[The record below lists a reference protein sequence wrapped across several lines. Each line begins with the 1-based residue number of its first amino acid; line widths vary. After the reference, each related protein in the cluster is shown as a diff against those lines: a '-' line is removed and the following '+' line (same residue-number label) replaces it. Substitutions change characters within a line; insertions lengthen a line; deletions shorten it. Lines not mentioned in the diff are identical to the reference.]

1 MEHEHIFREEAGR
14 SIRGRAIMHRVMR
27 DKGVEARKNM
37 RECQLAT
44 SGIVTPAILDAF
56 GKIPRELFLPESCAA
71 AAYCDDDIALPG
83 GAVMM
88 EPLAHARMVQAA
100 APHSGDAVLNIGD
113 MTGYSSAIFS
123 ELVSTVVTLESR
135 IGILDR
141 ARRVWDDLGCCNIAV
156 VRGRD
161 PAGSPEHAP
170 YDVIFINGAV
180 ADIPAGL
187 LDQLACGGRLV
198 AVVKKLGSAVGG
210 IVVTQKAADGVFSTL
225 NVHDTAVP
233 YVPGFE
239 PAETFIF

>member
-1 MEHEHIFREEAGR
+1 MSEFSAALLREKFVIIDAQPADLAEA
-14 SIRGRAIMHRVMR
+14 
-27 DKGVEARKNM
+27 
-37 RECQLAT
+37 
-44 SGIVTPAILDAF
+44 
-56 GKIPRELFLPESCAA
+56 
-71 AAYCDDDIALPG
+71 
-83 GAVMM
+83 
-88 EPLAHARMVQAA
+88 EPL
-100 APHSGDAVLNIGD
+100 I
-113 MTGYSSAIFS
+113 
-123 ELVSTVVTLESR
+123 
-135 IGILDR
+135 DR

-198 AVVKKLGSAVGG
+198 AVVKKPGSAVGG

-233 YVPGFE
+233 YAPGFE
-239 PAETFIF
+239 PAETFVF